1 MARSDSGA
9 MPILAACLAVIA
21 AGAWQWQL
29 SVARSARA
37 ELKTEPW
44 EQVKTQYP
52 MPAEPA
58 QTSALSADVV
68 ESVVAANPFSAQRKA
83 AATASEGTGGEAALG
98 QLAEPPAPQLLFK
111 GRINVGSRQR
121 AIVEDTTAKKTYF
134 LELGQAVAG
143 FKVLDIGETQV
154 VLSDPKSHE
163 NVIVPLASKGGP

>member
-1 MARSDSGA
+1 MARPDHGA
-9 MPILAACLAVIA
+9 VPVLAACLGVIA

-44 EQVKTQYP
+44 EQVKAQHP
-52 MPAEPA
+52 MPPEPS
-58 QTSALSADVV
+58 QSPALSADVV
-68 ESVVAANPFSAQRKA
+68 DAVMAANPFSAQRRA
-83 AATASEGTGGEAALG
+83 AATAGETAQGAAG
-98 QLAEPPAPQLLFK
+98 QPVEPPAAQLVFK

-154 VLSDPKSHE
+154 VLSDPKTHE

>member
-1 MARSDSGA
+1 MARSDGGA
-9 MPILAACLAVIA
+9 VPVLAACLAVIA

-44 EQVKTQYP
+44 EQVKTQHL
-52 MPAEPA
+52 MPPEPV
-58 QTSALSADVV
+58 QTPALSAEVV
-68 ESVVAANPFSAQRKA
+68 EAVVATNPFSAQRRAAA
-83 AATASEGTGGEAALG
+83 AATDGTGQPVAGVPV
-98 QLAEPPAPQLLFK
+98 EPPAPQLLFK
-111 GRINVGSRQR
+111 GRMNVGSRQR
-121 AIVEDTTAKKTYF
+121 AIIEDTTAKKTYF

>member
-1 MARSDSGA
+1 MARPNTGA
-9 MPILAACLAVIA
+9 VPVLAACLAVIA
-21 AGAWQWQL
+21 IGAWQWQL

-44 EQVKTQYP
+44 EQVKAQHP

-58 QTSALSADVV
+58 QTPALSPDVV
-68 ESVVAANPFSAQRKA
+68 EAVLAANPFSPQRKA
-83 AATASEGTGGEAALG
+83 VAAAAEGPGQAAPG
-98 QLAEPPAPQLLFK
+98 QPVEPPAPQLLYK
-111 GRINVGSRQR
+111 GRINVGSSKR
-121 AIVEDTTAKKTYF
+121 AIIEDTTAKKTYF

-163 NVIVPLASKGGP
+163 NVIVPLASKGGS